1 MRNLLP
7 TFSSSSSQQKP
18 STLESLP
25 TSNHRTNHSH
35 PSTHSLP
42 IPLGVTLC
50 SKTFRPTEYQ
60 PKHDLHDN
68 LSTGYPYKFVLQNP
82 TMPHGQRRGNW
93 CSPLPNAVV
102 GRWSPLE
109 SDSTDS
115 GLETA
120 TISFFGPSDN
130 KRIRIKLI
138 PTDVFLRP
146 STDLISSEGFL

>member
-35 PSTHSLP
+35 PSTHSLA

-60 PKHDLHDN
+60 QHDN
-68 LSTGYPYKFVLQNP
+68 LSTGYSYKFVLQNP
-82 TMPHGQRRGNW
+82 TMPDGQRRGNW